1 MDAKYKKKIDE
12 NISKIK
18 KLEEENNE
26 LKNKV

>member
-1 MDAKYKKKIDE
+1 MDANYKKKIDE